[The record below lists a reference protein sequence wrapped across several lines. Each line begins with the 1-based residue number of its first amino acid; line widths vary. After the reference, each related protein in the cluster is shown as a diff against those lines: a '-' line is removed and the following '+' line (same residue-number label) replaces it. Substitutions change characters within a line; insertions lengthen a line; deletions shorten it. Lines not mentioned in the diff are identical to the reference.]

1 MAIDTTQELIKKI
14 QSGAYSRVV
23 ITTHHK
29 PDGDAMGSSLG
40 LMGVLKAYCQ
50 EVQVI
55 APTDYADSYHW
66 IPGNDSVWVYEGRE
80 AECDSYVAGCDAVF
94 CLDFNRLSRINQ
106 FGEVVGQLTCD
117 KIMIDHHLDP
127 EEFYTYAFWD
137 TRASSTC
144 ELISDFSK
152 KLDGYDMNVDT
163 ATCLYTGMMTDTG
176 HFQYAN
182 TTPHTLKTAAELLA
196 KGVDQV
202 AIRERIFD
210 GFSPDRSRLFGYCL
224 HEKMELLAGGE
235 VALIYLSAEE
245 LLRFNVQTGDT
256 EGLVNFGLNIK
267 GVRMSALI
275 IDRTERVKMSF
286 RSKGDIAVNEYSAQW
301 FSGGGH
307 KNAAGGQSE
316 DSLENT
322 VALFKRTV
330 KEFQQTWK

>member
-1 MAIDTTQELIKKI
+1 MPIDTTSELLQKLQQK
-14 QSGAYSRVV
+14 AYSRIA

-40 LMGVLKAYCQ
+40 LAALLQGFCQ
-50 EVQVI
+50 QVQVI
-55 APTDYADSYHW
+55 TPTDYADTYQW
-66 IPGNDSVWVYEGRE
+66 LPGNDKVWVYEGME
-80 AECDSYVAGCDAVF
+80 AQSEAYLASCDAVF
-94 CLDFNRLSRINQ
+94 CLDFNRLSRIN
-106 FGEVVGQLTCD
+106 FLGEVVRELKCD
-117 KIMIDHHLDP
+117 KIMIDHHLEV
-127 EEFYTYAFWD
+127 EEFYHYALWD

-144 ELISDFSK
+144 ELIFDFYQ
-152 KLDGYDMNVDT
+152 KLTGAKLSLDA

-182 TTPHTLKTAAELLA
+182 TTPHTLNVAAELLA
-196 KGVDQV
+196 MGVDQV

-210 GFSPDRSRLFGYCL
+210 SFSADRSRLFGYCL
-224 HEKMELLAGGE
+224 HEKMQLLAGGQ

-245 LLRFNVQTGDT
+245 LQRFNVQTGDT

-267 GVRMSALI
+267 GVRMSALV

-307 KNAAGGQSE
+307 KNAAGGKSE

-322 VALFKRTV
+322 VALFKKTV
-330 KEFQQTWK
+330 VEFQKTWK